1 MIKRRPAGRNR
12 NTKAPSSRISGTLIY
27 SEPGSSI
34 HPQQESS
41 ASAPNA
47 STRASHGTLVRK
59 TAVELVVDALR
70 TRILTGQ
77 LAPGLALRQEA
88 LAEELGVSRIP
99 LREAMRQLSSEGL
112 VDLLPHRGSYVS
124 MLSLNEVRD
133 FFDVRLHLEP
143 WLIEEATTR
152 VSTEDLDHAAQVVRK
167 MDAVSPDQW
176 GQLNWQFHELL
187 YRAADRPLAVNIVR
201 ALHEKTERYFRFQ
214 IVNAPIRKQAHIEHM
229 NLIALCAARKPKAAR
244 VALEHHISEAAQQ
257 ILTIVGRLLD
267 KAQIDGGKLR
277 NRK

>member
-12 NTKAPSSRISGTLIY
+12 NTKSPSSRISDTLIY

-34 HPQQESS
+34 HPQQDS
-41 ASAPNA
+41 AATPNVA
-47 STRASHGTLVRK
+47 THVSQGTLVRK

-88 LAEELGVSRIP
+88 LAQELGVSRIP
-99 LREAMRQLSSEGL
+99 LREAIRQLSSEGL

-133 FFDVRLHLEP
+133 FFDVRLQLEP
-143 WLIEEATTR
+143 WLIEQATTR
-152 VSTEDLDHAAQVVRK
+152 VATKDLDHAAQVVRK
-167 MDAVSPDQW
+167 MDGVSPDQW

-187 YRAADRPLAVNIVR
+187 YLAADRPLAVNIVR

-214 IVNAPIRKQAHIEHM
+214 IVNTPIRQQAHHEHM

-267 KAQIDGGKLR
+267 KAQIDGGKLQ